1 MGKDLV
7 IITIDNDHARKVIAR
22 LLCQKQSI
30 PLQKALAITVKP
42 PFIFI
47 SNESYDALKKV
58 VDQYSQLGITF
69 KIVDSLQK
77 KPVSRSHNNAIPDKI
92 PPVNNDDSSQK
103 TEPSKTAHIV
113 HHLPLDDIP
122 VITEQSKKKFPVRS
136 LLQLLLIIL
145 IPIALVIFAYREKRN
160 AFLEDYD
167 GKVTDTKV
175 SKTKKAVSTG
185 QSKSSETITPENR
198 AKSADF
204 TDSARAYYEDYEKAV
219 SFFIL
224 AISFN
229 KYNYRA
235 WYGLVNTYHSMNELD
250 KEKKA
255 KAEMEMLFGKS
266 VFDIG
271 SIVRPFGEL
280 ETAELRSDSSYFL
293 EYTTESSSRQA
304 LVNETFQIVRALKP
318 VCNCVSIAI
327 FAQKSAGKG
336 LIVHL
341 KSDMTFFNLADYTA
355 VASFTYLE

>member
-7 IITIDNDHARKVIAR
+7 IISIDNDHARKVIAR

-30 PLQKALAITVKP
+30 PLQKALAITAKP

-47 SNESYDALKKV
+47 INESHDALKKV
-58 VDQYSQLGITF
+58 VDQYSQLGIVF
-69 KIVDSLQK
+69 KIIDSLQR
-77 KPVSRSHNNAIPDKI
+77 KPAAPPHDSAIPDKV
-92 PPVNNDDSSQK
+92 PPGTYNDSSQK
-103 TEPSKTAHIV
+103 TEPSQKTHTV

-122 VITEQSKKKFPVRS
+122 VVTEISKKKVSVKS
-136 LLQLLLIIL
+136 LLLFLLIIL
-145 IPIALVIFAYREKRN
+145 LPVVLVIFAYREKRT

-167 GKVTDTKV
+167 GKVSGTKV
-175 SKTKKAVSTG
+175 SKTKKTVSTG
-185 QSKSSETITPENR
+185 QSKSSSAISPENR

-204 TDSARAYYEDYEKAV
+204 VDSASAYNEDYEMAI
-219 SFFIL
+219 SFFKL

-255 KAEMEMLFGKS
+255 KDEMEMLFGKN

-271 SIVRPFGEL
+271 SIVKPFGEL
-280 ETAELRSDSSYFL
+280 LTAELRSDSSYFL
-293 EYTTESSSRQA
+293 EYTTQSSSRQT

-327 FAQKSAGKG
+327 FAQKSAGRG
-336 LIVHL
+336 LIVHI
-341 KSDMTFFNLADYTA
+341 KSDRTFFNLADYTA